1 MSAIPDIRSMLK
13 EEETETSP
21 DINQEDTTVEV
32 TPTEPEKSKL
42 QQILDTTLKGVAGS
56 TGSMFTLPL
65 GEGDPIKTFED
76 RAKETAQ
83 RRQQLVENIGGE
95 LDLTSDESASYLT
108 MTSQMKSAFG
118 LKREEVE
125 EAYRLGLTKM
135 PDGGERGI
143 KFLYDEDANPL
154 FFETGMLISVE
165 RDDGSF
171 TPYSTTKYGLADY
184 TQTYVPYI
192 ASELALDTAVVA
204 TALTTSAAVS
214 RAGLPGKIAAPFVL
228 AYSLYAGGVQA
239 EKFRNEISEALG
251 LKEEETETF
260 FETLGELAQSTV
272 QPLPFVGDDLT
283 QEEIMSGRIEALFG
297 SIPLSKKVITYVSR
311 QLSRKLHDQFA
322 KPALDTSTS
331 IFKSASEAAD
341 FAEKFKLGKLL
352 PTQVTS
358 DKILQRFASLAE
370 QTTNVI
376 PFKFRTQNRKFMKF
390 ITELRDKGITDD
402 AGDFIPPMGGGD
414 LEKFQEGFAAFDRS
428 VRDLDFD
435 KLGDAQAEMVLLYGL
450 LRNLQTRLMY
460 REVTNTVGSRALDL
474 TNVKSFIRET
484 KKTIVPV
491 TSKELKQEKTIK
503 IIGELSNVEWANG
516 QLEMIEEQL
525 LRLGKGNQLNKEQIR
540 AAKDDFIKNMQNNV
554 DTVSQVK
561 TPAQIIFEYSQQ
573 LSNIDKRIRSS
584 FEGKT
589 MPVPVQ
595 NQLDYI
601 RKLRNTLI
609 NTYKNPIL
617 RKNDKFKD
625 DGATLIKEID
635 QKLKQA
641 NTFYAETKV
650 VTRNELLNLVAEADR
665 LGKET
670 KPFVASILG
679 SKVGTVDPTEVPTK
693 TLKTMENLERY
704 IRATLKNLQ
713 STEPK
718 VVFGKTEIKD
728 FGDETD
734 RALRLREPKSQLV
747 DTKGETLTPEQYLGT
762 TQMKLAFAS
771 LISNKLKDMA
781 ATNLAEGSTNPKVLV
796 DYLRSFSGPEK
807 RILGLDEI
815 NEKLLVQEA
824 ITLSKIQARITGD
837 VLQME
842 KTTPF
847 GAAINDFFKDPAQIE
862 SNAKSMLDIIYKSDG
877 ISTMRTG
884 RPGPQLLNAR
894 KGVFDHIF
902 SKESGVIKDVTKNSA
917 YGEVGDFTIDPKVL
931 VDKVTLIENNPSLKK
946 LVGEENLEIIKG
958 ITNYAQVIQSTGT
971 DAGSALS
978 GAQLIANLYTLDP
991 AKFIFTVGRL
1001 SAQKRMGKLLSN
1013 PRLADLMLRKIKQAE
1028 VGDDG
1033 IIREMLQ
1040 LDGYLGTVLATAYLE
1055 AGRSD
1060 GLLDQSFELFGGGDS
1075 INGITN
1081 SNFKSNIPDIRTMLK

>member
-1 MSAIPDIRSMLK
+1 MSEIPDIRSMLNQ
-13 EEETETSP
+13 EDTTETSP

-42 QQILDTTLKGVAGS
+42 QQILDTTLKGLAGS
-56 TGSMFTLPL
+56 TGNMFSIPP

-108 MTSQMKSAFG
+108 MTAQMKSAFG
-118 LKREEVE
+118 LKREQVE

-204 TALTTSAAVS
+204 TALTTSAVVS

-239 EKFRNEISEALG
+239 EKFRNEIAESLD

-260 FETLGELAQSTV
+260 FETLGELVQSTV

-283 QEEIMSGRIEALFG
+283 QEEILSGRIEALFG
-297 SIPLSKKVITYVSR
+297 TIPVSKKVITYVSR
-311 QLSRKLHDQFA
+311 QLARKLHDQFA
-322 KPALDTSTS
+322 KPALETTTS
-331 IFKSASEAAD
+331 IFKSAKEAD
-341 FAEKFKLGKLL
+341 EFAEKLRLGKLL

-376 PFKFRTQNRKFMKF
+376 PFKFRRQNRKFIQF
-390 ITELRDKGITDD
+390 IERLRDKGAVDPD
-402 AGDFIPPMGGGD
+402 SGDVIIPAQGGGD
-414 LEKFQEGFAAFDRS
+414 LAMFQEGFNNFRKS
-428 VRDLDFD
+428 LDDIEFG
-435 KLGDAQAEMVLLYGL
+435 KLGDAQAEMILLFQD
-450 LRNLQTRLMY
+450 LRRLQSRLMY
-460 REVTNTVGSRALDL
+460 RDVTTTVGNRALNL
-474 TNVKSFIRET
+474 ANVKSFIKTTSR
-484 KKTIVPV
+484 TIVPV
-491 TSKELKQEKTIK
+491 TDKKVKQEKNVK
-503 IIGELSNVEWANG
+503 IIGETSEVEWANS
-516 QLEMIEEQL
+516 QISAIEEQL
-525 LRLGKGNQLNKEQIR
+525 LKLGKGNQLNKEQIR
-540 AAKDDFIKNMQNNV
+540 AAKNDYINNIQNNV
-554 DTVSQVK
+554 DVVTAVK
-561 TPAQIIFEYSQQ
+561 TPAQMIYEYTQQ
-573 LSNIDKRIRSS
+573 LSNLGTRIRSTYDG
-584 FEGKT
+584 GKT
-589 MPVPVQ
+589 IPPPVQ
-595 NQLDYI
+595 DQLDYI
-601 RKLRNTLI
+601 RDLRDELLNSL
-609 NTYKNPIL
+609 KNPIL
-617 RKNDKFKD
+617 RTNDKFKD
-625 DGATLIKEID
+625 DGKLLYAEID
-635 QKLKQA
+635 AKLKDA
-641 NTFYAETKV
+641 NEFYATTKIT
-650 VTRNELLNLVAEADR
+650 TRNELIQSTAYADK

-670 KPFVASILG
+670 TPIVTQTLG
-679 SKVGTVDPTEVPTK
+679 TKLGAPPSVVPVRTLEDMVEMEK
-693 TLKTMENLERY
+693 YIRTTLKAL
-704 IRATLKNLQ
+704 RA
-713 STEPK
+713 EK
-718 VVFGKTEIKD
+718 VNVGGITKL
-728 FGDETD
+728 GDETEK
-734 RALRLREPKSQLV
+734 ALGLREPKSKLLK
-747 DTKGETLTPEQYLGT
+747 TKGQTLDPEQYLGLT
-762 TQMKLAFAS
+762 ELRKAFAIQLS
-771 LISNKLKDMA
+771 HKIRTLAADNLVEASN
-781 ATNLAEGSTNPKVLV
+781 NPRAIA
-796 DYLRSFSGPEK
+796 DYLGSFSAYEK
-807 RILGLDEI
+807 ELLGLTAV
-815 NEKLLVQEA
+815 NEKLLMKEA
-824 ITLSKIQARITGD
+824 ITIAKIQARLPGELI
-837 VLQME
+837 LKE

-847 GAAINDFFKDPAQIE
+847 SSAINDLFKDPSNIE
-862 SNAKSMLDIIYKSDG
+862 SNAKSLLDIIYKSDG
-877 ISTMRTG
+877 ISTMKKG
-884 RPGPQLLNAR
+884 KPGPQLLNVR
-894 KGVFDHIF
+894 KGMFDHIF
-902 SKESGVIKDVTKNSA
+902 SETSGVLKPITKNSA

-931 VDKVTLIENNPSLKK
+931 LDKVTEIEKNPSLKK
-946 LVGEENLEIIKG
+946 IMGDENLELLKG

-1001 SAQKRMGKLLSN
+1001 SAQKRMGKILSN

-1055 AGRSD
+1055 TDRSD

-1081 SNFKSNIPDIRTMLK
+1081 SNFKSDIPDIRTMLK